1 MQNYLELQFLAE
13 DFVDFVRI
21 NNIYQYFFT
30 LNIFGKWLWDILLDT
45 IYIIRS

>member
-21 NNIYQYFFT
+21 NNICQYFFT
-30 LNIFGKWLWDILLDT
+30 LNIFDEVVMGHGN
-45 IYIIRS
+45 